1 MWKMRSECHGSHGLV
16 DQSKQSSKK
25 DGKAGRLKCHACES
39 RKTSTATD
47 QDCPTHHHI
56 EGENDMPEDA
66 IGSLTNSAR
75 AHDGAPAQGSR
86 AQGET

>member
-1 MWKMRSECHGSHGLV
+1 MERVHVEDAFRMPRQPLL
-16 DQSKQSSKK
+16 DQSKQSSKNE
-25 DGKAGRLKCHACES
+25 GKAERLKCHACES

-56 EGENDMPEDA
+56 EGETDLPEDA
-66 IGSLTNSAR
+66 IGSLN
-75 AHDGAPAQGSR
+75 DGAPPQGSS